1 MKKRISK
8 NINNFSNFINALKK
22 EKRKKNFFWIDFDLK
37 PISKKQ
43 RSRFSNS
50 FFDIKSKSKFQKVL
64 SFFNF
69 VYKIEKW
76 KMEKFSKFGILPVHR
91 LTLNQNWKQM
101 PN

>member
-1 MKKRISK
+1 M
-8 NINNFSNFINALKK
+8 KK
-22 EKRKKNFFWIDFDLK
+22 EKRKKKLLLTLFWFKTSFKKLK
-37 PISKKQ
+37 SE
-43 RSRFSNS
+43 FSNS
-50 FFDIKSKSKFQKVL
+50 FFDFKSENEFQKVL

-69 VYKIEKW
+69 VYEIEKW